1 LQKENVI
8 LEKTIRFSLAIIDF
22 CETLRKQK
30 KDVISR
36 QLLKSATSIGADVHE
51 AQNCESKADFVHK
64 MKIAEKEAKETKY
77 WLTLCKR
84 SDKYPFDEE
93 LELNH

>member
-64 MKIAEKEAKETKY
+64 MKIAAKEAEETKY

-84 SDKYPFDEE
+84 SDKYPFDED
-93 LELNH
+93 LELNY